1 MGSQAIAVRRCIVHA
16 LHVAGTPPVARVLYT
31 LGMPPRL
38 RVDHVLPQR
47 SRVYRDRIECPR
59 DRQDRGAGGFR
70 LVHTF
75 DVRHV
80 RGGMGRVV
88 PRGAQVP
95 CVGELLRQEGHVRDV
110 RIMALPVACRG
121 GRVDAR
127 MLHIQRCRRRM
138 LEGERVGGSIS
149 FVHSLIF
156 SGIIFIYELKHI

>member
-1 MGSQAIAVRRCIVHA
+1 MHA
-16 LHVAGTPPVARVLYT
+16 LPIAGTPPAARVLSR

-38 RVDHVLPQR
+38 RVDHFLPQR

-59 DRQDRGAGGFR
+59 DRQDRGTDGVR

-80 RGGMGRVV
+80 RGGMGRIV

-95 CVGELLRQEGHVRDV
+95 RVGELLRQEGHVRDV
-110 RIMALPVACRG
+110 RILALPVACRG

-149 FVHSLIF
+149 FVHYLIF
-156 SGIIFIYELKHI
+156 GGIILNWSILYE